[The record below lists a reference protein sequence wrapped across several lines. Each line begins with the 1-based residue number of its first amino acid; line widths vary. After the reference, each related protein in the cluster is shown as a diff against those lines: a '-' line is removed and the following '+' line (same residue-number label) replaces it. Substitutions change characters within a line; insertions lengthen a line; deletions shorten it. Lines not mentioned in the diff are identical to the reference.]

1 MKEAQP
7 AHRAPDFAYL
17 VVVLLGFPPQRLHA
31 SYKIAPRR
39 TLASA
44 GRGKAVKTYRHMAL
58 IFLALFALAAGCAS
72 NEVAPPYFWIVHDG
86 DRSDA
91 DRVTDQRRKPEKL
104 LEFYGVRPGM
114 RVLDLGAGGGYN
126 TELLARVVGPS
137 GIVYAQNS
145 PFVLEKFVRGRF
157 DERLKKPVMSRV
169 VHLVREF
176 DDPVPSDVRNLDLV
190 TFNFVYHDTVWLNV
204 DRARMN
210 RAVFNALK
218 PGGTYIVAD
227 HSARPGSGVEA
238 VKSLHRIDEKVVRT
252 EVQAAGF
259 RLAEEA
265 NFLRNPDD
273 PRDASVFKPK
283 IPNDEFV
290 LKFVKP
296 K

>member
-1 MKEAQP
+1 
-7 AHRAPDFAYL
+7 
-17 VVVLLGFPPQRLHA
+17 
-31 SYKIAPRR
+31 
-39 TLASA
+39 
-44 GRGKAVKTYRHMAL
+44 MAL
-58 IFLALFALAAGCAS
+58 KRVRHILLALIALPTLFAGCAS
-72 NEVAPPYFWIVHDG
+72 SPVTPPYFWIVHDR
-86 DRSDA
+86 DRDDA

-104 LEFYGVRPGM
+104 LEFYGVLPGM

-137 GIVYAQNS
+137 GTVYAQNS
-145 PFVLEKFVRGRF
+145 PYILQNIVRGRF
-157 DERLKKPVMSRV
+157 DERRKKAVMAPV

-176 DDPVPSDVRNLDLV
+176 DDPLPPEVRNLDLA

-204 DRARMN
+204 DRAKMN

-218 PGGTYIVAD
+218 PGGLYIVAD
-227 HSARPGSGVEA
+227 HSARPGSGVNA
-238 VKSLHRIDEKVVRT
+238 VKSLHRIDEKVVRA
-252 EVQAAGF
+252 EVEAAGF
-259 RLAEEA
+259 RLADEA
-265 NFLRNPDD
+265 DFLRNPDD